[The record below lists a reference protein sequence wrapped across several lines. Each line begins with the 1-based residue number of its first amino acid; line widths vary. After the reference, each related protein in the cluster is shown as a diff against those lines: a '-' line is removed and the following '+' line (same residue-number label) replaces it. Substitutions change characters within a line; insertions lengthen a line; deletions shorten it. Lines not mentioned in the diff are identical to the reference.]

1 MNKQII
7 NQSYYLK
14 NKSKLQELRKAKYQS
29 QKSQSQSNKK
39 KDIGEYY
46 HANNIKVLISLK
58 DYLDSSLERMKL

>member
-46 HANNIKVLISLK
+46 HANLI
-58 DYLDSSLERMKL
+58 